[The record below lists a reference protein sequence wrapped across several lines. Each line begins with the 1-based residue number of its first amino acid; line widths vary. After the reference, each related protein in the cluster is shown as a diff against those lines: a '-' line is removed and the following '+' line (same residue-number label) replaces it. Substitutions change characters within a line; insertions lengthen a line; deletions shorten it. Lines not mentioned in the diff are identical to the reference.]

1 MKKIISILVLTAML
15 LSSLLAIIP
24 AAAEEATEERQSIL
38 VNSQPD
44 QYNGLGPAFYYDFR
58 LYQANVNFYP
68 IDQAPREDGGTGYQG
83 KRPYMLRSM
92 NAAGGSSTIIDG
104 SIETYSTANAYNGFQ
119 LESDNNYVV
128 DNKGNEYTFDA
139 WVGICLRETA
149 TIDAFKYYTLT
160 KETQGSRLLVEELTI
175 FGAKENP
182 ETHTYDPNSWFKMA
196 DTITDVQANT
206 TEDGKLAVVSAD
218 LYMPFEVDYIFLA
231 YMIEGDGAGEYVNV
245 ELEVYEY
252 EGGVDANLDLAALN
266 EAIAFAEAELA
277 KENTYTTNSYT
288 ILNRA
293 YEEAKAALTATNQM
307 AVDYAVTNLYDAIA
321 VLTLRGDTTA
331 LEAELAKY
339 VDAVEAEYTTSSWAA
354 FVVAR
359 DAASALIAEGN
370 ASDASAAEH
379 LAALT
384 AAGTGLG
391 KKASAEDLA
400 ALKARHEEAAAL
412 DNKAYTAQT
421 MSALQVA
428 MRNAKALT
436 KEEVKDDVSVDQCA
450 DAMKALNDA
459 FAGLKEKADMSEL
472 QAILDDVLSISAD
485 KYTAASFADLA
496 AAITAAQQFLSGN
509 ANNATAEEA
518 TALGNA
524 ITTAKAALVALADFT
539 ALDAKIAE
547 AEALKEADYSAK
559 TWKAL
564 KDAVAAAKA
573 LKDTEATQKQADDAL
588 AAIEAA
594 AKALAAPA
602 TEPATE
608 EPSDNEG
615 GCGGVIG
622 ATAVVI
628 TAVLGLGAV
637 ALRRKDN

>member
-1 MKKIISILVLTAML
+1 M
-15 LSSLLAIIP
+15 
-24 AAAEEATEERQSIL
+24 
-38 VNSQPD
+38 
-44 QYNGLGPAFYYDFR
+44 AF
-58 LYQANVNFYP
+58 QC
-68 IDQAPREDGGTGYQG
+68 EGESGG
-83 KRPYMLRSM
+83 
-92 NAAGGSSTIIDG
+92 
-104 SIETYSTANAYNGFQ
+104 
-119 LESDNNYVV
+119 
-128 DNKGNEYTFDA
+128 
-139 WVGICLRETA
+139 
-149 TIDAFKYYTLT
+149 
-160 KETQGSRLLVEELTI
+160 
-175 FGAKENP
+175 
-182 ETHTYDPNSWFKMA
+182 
-196 DTITDVQANT
+196 
-206 TEDGKLAVVSAD
+206 
-218 LYMPFEVDYIFLA
+218 DYI
-231 YMIEGDGAGEYVNV
+231 VV

-252 EGGVDANLDLAALN
+252 AGGVDANLDLAALN

-277 KENTYTTNSYT
+277 KEGTYTTNSYNM
-288 ILNRA
+288 LNKA

-307 AVDYAVTNLYDAIA
+307 AVDYAVSNLYDAISA
-321 VLTLRGDTTA
+321 LTLRGDTTA

-354 FVVAR
+354 FVAAR
-359 DAASALIAEGN
+359 DAASALITEGN

-391 KKASAEDLA
+391 KKASAEELA

-459 FAGLKEKADMSEL
+459 FAGLKEKADMSAL

-518 TALGNA
+518 IALGDA
-524 ITTAKAALVALADFT
+524 ITAAKAALVALADFT

-547 AEALKEADYSAK
+547 AEALKEADYSAE

-608 EPSDNEG
+608 EPASNEG

>member
-58 LYQANVNFYP
+58 LYQANVNYYP
-68 IDQAPREDGGTGYQG
+68 INEAPREDGGTGYQG

-92 NAAGGSSTIIDG
+92 NAAGGSSSIIDG
-104 SIETYSTANAYNGFQ
+104 SLETYSTANAYNGFQ

-139 WVGICLRETA
+139 WVGVCLRETA

-252 EGGVDANLDLAALN
+252 EGGVDTNLDLAALN

-293 YEEAKAALTATNQM
+293 YEEAKAALSATNQM
-307 AVDYAVTNLYDAIA
+307 AVDYAVTTIYDAIA
-321 VLTLRGDTTA
+321 SLALRGDTTA

-339 VDAVEAEYTTSSWAA
+339 ADAVEAKYTTSSWAA
-354 FVVAR
+354 FVAAR
-359 DAASALIAEGN
+359 DAASTLIESGN
-370 ASDASAAEH
+370 ASDDAAATHLEA
-379 LAALT
+379 LAAAGAGLADKAT
-384 AAGTGLG
+384 A
-391 KKASAEDLA
+391 ENLA
-400 ALKARHEEAAAL
+400 ALKAKYEEAKAL
-412 DNKAYTAQT
+412 DKDLYTPQT
-421 MSALQVA
+421 VSDLNIA
-428 MRNAKALT
+428 MRDANALT
-436 KEEVKDDVSVDQCA
+436 KEEVKDDVSVAQYEA
-450 DAMKALNDA
+450 AMKAITDA
-459 FAGLKEKADMSEL
+459 FAALKEKADMSAL
-472 QAILDDVLSISAD
+472 QALLDDALALSAS
-485 KYTAASFADLA
+485 KYTKDSYTALAS
-496 AAITAAQQFLSGN
+496 AITAAQQFISDN
-509 ANNATAEEA
+509 SKNATAEEA
-518 TALGNA
+518 TALGDA
-524 ITTAKAALVALADFT
+524 ITAAKAALVELADLT
-539 ALDAKIAE
+539 ALNAKIAE
-547 AEALKEADYSAK
+547 AEALKEADYSAE

-573 LKDTEATQKQADDAL
+573 LTAEATQKQADDAL

-594 AKALAAPA
+594 VKALASAA
-602 TEPATE
+602 TEPGE
-608 EPSDNEG
+608 SDILVDKKE

-628 TAVLGLGAV
+628 TAVLGLGAT

>member
-1 MKKIISILVLTAML
+1 MKKIISALILAALL
-15 LSSLLAIIP
+15 LSSILAIIP
-24 AAAEEATEERQSIL
+24 IAAAEETTEQR
-38 VNSQPD
+38 VNMAAGSTAD
-44 QYNGLGPAFYYDFR
+44 QNAGIAPSFYYDYH
-58 LYQANVNFYP
+58 LYKHGVDIFPVKGAH
-68 IDQAPREDGGTGYQG
+68 A
-83 KRPYMLRSM
+83 KKPYVLSAV
-92 NAAGGSSTIIDG
+92 NAAQGSSTINDG
-104 SIETYSTANAYNGFQ
+104 SLETYKDAYKGFQ
-119 LESDNNYVV
+119 DSPNNRVV
-128 DNKGNEYTFDA
+128 DNKGTEYIFDA
-139 WVGICLRETA
+139 WVGICLKETT
-149 TIDAFKYYTLT
+149 TIDAFSYYTLS
-160 KETQGSRLLVEELTI
+160 KNTQGSKTLVEEVTI
-175 FGAKENP
+175 FGAKLNP
-182 ETHTYDPNSWFKMA
+182 ETHTYDPNSWFRMA
-196 DTITDVQANT
+196 DTFTGVQDHL
-206 TEDGKLAVVSAD
+206 TEDERFAVVTGN
-218 LYMPFEVDYIFLA
+218 LYMPFDVDYVFLGF
-231 YMIEGDGAGEYVNV
+231 MMEGDSGGEYVNV
-245 ELEVYEY
+245 ELELYEY
-252 EGGVDANLDLAALN
+252 AGGVDENLDLTALN
-266 EAIAFAEAELA
+266 EAITFAETELA
-277 KENTYTTNSYT
+277 KEGKYTTNSYN
-288 ILNRA
+288 ILNKA

-547 AEALKEADYSAK
+547 AEALKEADYSAE

-608 EPSDNEG
+608 EPANNEG

-628 TAVLGLGAV
+628 TALFGLGAV